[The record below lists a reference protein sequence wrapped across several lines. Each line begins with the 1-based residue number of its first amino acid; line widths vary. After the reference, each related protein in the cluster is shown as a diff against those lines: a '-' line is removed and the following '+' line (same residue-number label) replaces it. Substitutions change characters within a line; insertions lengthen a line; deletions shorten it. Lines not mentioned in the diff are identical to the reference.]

1 MWYGKVNFVKPSRNI
16 KIRRKKSVLYF
27 AYKTILPILMSIK
40 DLQLEFVALKVDNV
54 EKMSIYSGKITKN
67 ISLLMTRQAFV

>member
-1 MWYGKVNFVKPSRNI
+1 
-16 KIRRKKSVLYF
+16 
-27 AYKTILPILMSIK
+27 MSIK